1 VSSMPD
7 VDDFSLKDANAG
19 MNTHYRVLVT
29 GSDGFVGRHLVPYLA
44 ERGYRVTAA
53 SRVTTAF
60 KHPNVVAAKL
70 PDLSTDCD
78 WSPLIDEC
86 DAIVHLAGIAHRS
99 VDVEL
104 YDRVNREATDT
115 LAREAFAKG
124 KHLVFISS
132 IAAQSGP
139 YSDRELTEDDTAK
152 PTNPYGKSKL
162 AAELCI
168 QAAGV
173 SYTILRPVGIYGPG
187 AKGNF
192 AALERIAGL
201 RIPLPIKGLT
211 AHRSVLSIGNFCS
224 AVVRVLNDPRARG
237 EIFIVSN
244 PTPLTVAEVF
254 TRCRADSDS
263 PPLLL
268 SVPAKLLEI
277 SLKAAGLT
285 SLWSRI
291 GRPLVA
297 RPRKLLSLGWEPIDA

>member
-139 YSDRELTEDDTAK
+139 CSDRELTEDDTAK

-244 PTPLTVAEVF
+244 PTPLTVAEIF